1 MKRLRFT
8 RVALLAAT
16 ALAAGCGS
24 ESEPAPGDASG
35 TTEQGAAAGLDGAL
49 DSYLRAQEALADDS
63 FEPAR
68 QAVAALQIHL
78 MNPEH
83 AGLAAAAAAA
93 TDIEALRAAFLP
105 LSNALLDSV
114 LPEGYRIA
122 HCPMAFDWEG
132 AHWIQKDG
140 EIANPY
146 YGSGMLHCGVF
157 VERGAESVDS
167 GS

>member
-1 MKRLRFT
+1 MKQLWST
-8 RVALLAAT
+8 RIGLLAAV
-16 ALAAGCGS
+16 ALVAACGS
-24 ESEPAPGDASG
+24 GPEQAPGDASG
-35 TTEQGAAAGLDGAL
+35 ASEQGSAAGLDGAL
-49 DSYLRAQEALADDS
+49 ESYQKAQEALADDS

-68 QAVAALQIHL
+68 QAVAALQAHL
-78 MNPEH
+78 DPEH
-83 AGLAAAAAAA
+83 AALAATAASAA
-93 TDIEALRAAFLP
+93 DIETLRAAFLP
-105 LSNALLDSV
+105 LSNALLDSE

-157 VERGAESVDS
+157 VEREAGSGKS

>member
-1 MKRLRFT
+1 MTRLRF
-8 RVALLAAT
+8 RWMALPAAV

-24 ESEPAPGDASG
+24 EPEPAPGDASRA
-35 TTEQGAAAGLDGAL
+35 TEQDNAAGLEGAFKY
-49 DSYLRAQEALADDS
+49 YLMAQEALAADR
-63 FEPAR
+63 FEPALE
-68 QAVAALQIHL
+68 AVAALQEHL
-78 MNPEH
+78 DPEH

-93 TDIEALRAAFLP
+93 ADIETLREAFLP
-105 LSNALLDSV
+105 LSNALLDSE
-114 LPEGYRIA
+114 LPEGYRVA

-157 VERGAESVDS
+157 VERDAGSEDS

>member
-1 MKRLRFT
+1 L
-8 RVALLAAT
+8 ALLAPV
-16 ALAAGCGS
+16 ALASGCGS
-24 ESEPAPGDASG
+24 EPEPAPGDASRA
-35 TTEQGAAAGLDGAL
+35 TEQGSAAGLDGAL
-49 DSYLRAQEALADDS
+49 EYYLRAQEALADDS

-68 QAVAALQIHL
+68 QAVAALQAH
-78 MNPEH
+78 MDPEH
-83 AGLAAAAAAA
+83 AGLAGAAAAAA
-93 TDIEALRAAFLP
+93 DIEALRAAFLP
-105 LSNALLDSV
+105 LSNALIDRE
-114 LPEGYRIA
+114 LPEGFRVA

-157 VERGAESVDS
+157 VERDAGSGDS

>member
-1 MKRLRFT
+1 MKRLRFA
-8 RVALLAAT
+8 RIGLLAA
-16 ALAAGCGS
+16 ALAAACGS
-24 ESEPAPGDASG
+24 EPERAPGDAPG
-35 TTEQGAAAGLDGAL
+35 QTEQGAAPGLDGAL
-49 DSYLRAQEALADDS
+49 ESYLKAQKALADDS
-63 FEPAR
+63 FKPAR
-68 QAVAALQIHL
+68 QAVAAMQEH
-78 MNPEH
+78 MDPEH

-93 TDIEALRAAFLP
+93 VDIETLRAAFLP
-105 LSNALLDSV
+105 LSNALLDSE

-132 AHWIQKDG
+132 AHWIQKEG

-157 VERGAESVDS
+157 VEGDAGSGDS

>member
-1 MKRLRFT
+1 MKRFWST
-8 RVALLAAT
+8 PIALLAAV
-16 ALAAGCGS
+16 ALAAACGS
-24 ESEPAPGDASG
+24 EPERAPGDAPG
-35 TTEQGAAAGLDGAL
+35 QTGQDAAAGLDGAL
-49 DSYLRAQEALADDS
+49 ESYLRAQEALADDS

-68 QAVAALQIHL
+68 QAAAAMQEQLD
-78 MNPEH
+78 PEH

-93 TDIEALRAAFLP
+93 ADIETLRAAFLP
-105 LSNALLDSV
+105 LSNALLGSE

-132 AHWIQKDG
+132 AHWIQKEG

-146 YGSGMLHCGVF
+146 YGSGMLRCGVF
-157 VERGAESVDS
+157 LEGEADEDT